1 MPGIDMHAH
10 LAPDLRPA
18 DLPGV
23 AVDGDG
29 AALLGGKRVGPADLY
44 HPDRLENHLDQTGLD
59 EAIVSVPPPFYRQRL
74 SRPEAAAWV
83 RVANDGLLAVVAD
96 RPRLTPLAYLPFE
109 HPEVALAEYDRIAA
123 DDRWAGVV
131 GAAGG
136 DAGPLDGPA
145 LRPLWQRLDA
155 DRRTLQ
161 LHPAHSA
168 DPRLEPYYLANLL
181 GNPVETAVAVAQLIF
196 GGVLGGY
203 PGIRFVL
210 VHCGGCVPAVVGRWE
225 RGHTTTRP
233 GVPVLSP
240 TPAEAVRALYV
251 DNLAHDPAVIDLA
264 VSVFGADRLVLGS
277 DWPFPMGT
285 DDPAATVTHR
295 GGNYA
300 RQVATDNAA
309 RALGRAPAGR

>member
-1 MPGIDMHAH
+1 MSGIDMHAH

-23 AVDGDG
+23 AVDTDG
-29 AALLGGKRVGPADLY
+29 TALLGGRRIGPADLY
-44 HPDRLENHLDQTGLD
+44 HPDRLEAHLDRAGLD

-74 SRPEAAAWV
+74 GAPEAAAWARAV
-83 RVANDGLLAVVAD
+83 NDGLLAVVAD

-109 HPEVALAEYDRIAA
+109 HSEVALAEYDRIAA
-123 DDRWAGVV
+123 DARWAGVV

-136 DAGPLDGPA
+136 ETGPLDAAA

-161 LHPAHSA
+161 LHPAHSPDA
-168 DPRLEPYYLANLL
+168 RLEPFYLANLL
-181 GNPVETAVAVAQLIF
+181 GNPVETAVAVAQLVF
-196 GGVLGGY
+196 GGVLGAY

-210 VHCGGCVPAVVGRWE
+210 VHCGGVVPAVVGRWE

-251 DNLAHDPAVIDLA
+251 DNLAHDPAVVDLA
-264 VSVFGADRLVLGS
+264 VSVFGPERLVLGS
-277 DWPFPMGT
+277 DWPFPMG
-285 DDPAATVTHR
+285 DENPAASVTHR
-295 GGNYA
+295 GGDYA
-300 RQVATDNAA
+300 RQVAVDNAA
-309 RALGRAPAGR
+309 RALGRGPDGR

>member
-23 AVDGDG
+23 SVDGDG
-29 AALLGGKRVGPADLY
+29 ATLLNGTRIGPADLY
-44 HPDRLENHLDQTGLD
+44 HPDRLEKHLDQAGLN

-74 SRPEAAAWV
+74 SGPEAAAWV
-83 RVANDGLLAVVAD
+83 RAVNDGLLAVVAG

-109 HPEVALAEYDRIAA
+109 HPEVALTEYDRLAA
-123 DDRWAGVV
+123 DERWAGVV

-155 DRRTLQ
+155 DRRTVQ
-161 LHPAHSA
+161 LHPAHSP

-181 GNPVETAVAVAQLIF
+181 GNPVETTVAVAQLVF
-196 GGVLGGY
+196 GGVLGAY

-233 GVPVLSP
+233 GVPALSP
-240 TPAEAVRALYV
+240 TPAEAVRTLYV
-251 DNLAHDPAVIDLA
+251 DNLAHDPAVVDLA

-285 DDPAATVTHR
+285 DDPFATVAHL
-295 GGNYA
+295 GGDYA

-309 RALGRAPAGR
+309 RALGRGPAGR

>member
-1 MPGIDMHAH
+1 MPRIDMHAH

-18 DLPGV
+18 NLPGV

-29 AALLGGKRVGPADLY
+29 AALLDGARVGPTDLY
-44 HPDRLENHLDQTGLD
+44 HPDRLENHLDRGGLD
-59 EAIVSVPPPFYRQRL
+59 EAIVSVPPPFYRRSL
-74 SRPEAAAWV
+74 SGAEAAAWV
-83 RVANDGLLAVVAD
+83 RAVNDGLLAVVAD

-109 HPEVALAEYDRIAA
+109 HPEVALAEYDRIAG
-123 DDRWAGVV
+123 DDRFAGVV

-136 DAGPLDGPA
+136 DAAALDGPA

-161 LHPAHSA
+161 LHPGHSP
-168 DPRLEPYYLANLL
+168 DPRLAPYYLANLL
-181 GNPVETAVAVAQLIF
+181 GNPVETAVAVAQLVF

-210 VHCGGCVPAVVGRWE
+210 VHCGGCVPAMVGRWE
-225 RGHTTTRP
+225 RGHTSARP
-233 GVPVLSP
+233 GVPVLLS

-251 DNLAHDPAVIDLA
+251 DSLAHDPAVVDLA

-285 DDPAATVTHR
+285 DDPAAAVSHR
-295 GGNYA
+295 GADHA

-309 RALGRAPAGR
+309 RALGRTPTGR